1 MDDGRYIRIVTN
13 TTDLIVDRVGG
24 LDRIESSSL
33 QGLWQRH
40 HETIELLLAEKSDED
55 LQGIMRAF
63 ESDLLHELATEMPT
77 TADPRTR
84 LVFFAAASV
93 AKELFRRAN
102 ATSRKRTIGGLPPVA
117 TPAAIP
123 MPPQEAPLVLAPPE
137 APTQAVKRAPPRHET
152 IEPIVVAHKAHGGP
166 GTRLFDAVTEE
177 QKRDARKYA
186 GKFIGVGLLFVAAII
201 SDALA
206 LVYLLKQV
214 GPYIGG
220 LLILFPFVLE
230 FYGLWRLANYLGLLD
245 E

>member
-1 MDDGRYIRIVTN
+1 MDDARYIRIVTD

-63 ESDLLHELATEMPT
+63 ESDLLHELATEMPAT
-77 TADPRTR
+77 GDPRTR

-93 AKELFRRAN
+93 AKELFRRTN

-123 MPPQEAPLVLAPPE
+123 MPPQEAPFVLTSPT
-137 APTQAVKRAPPRHET
+137 APTQGVKRAPPRHET
-152 IEPIVVAHKAHGGP
+152 VEPMVVILKAHGGP
-166 GTRLFDAVTEE
+166 GTRLLNAVTDE
-177 QKRDARKYA
+177 QKRDAWRYT
-186 GKFIGVGLLFVAAII
+186 GKFVGMGFLFMAAII

-206 LVYLLKQV
+206 LVYLFKQV

-230 FYGLWRLANYLGLLD
+230 GYGLWRLAKYLGLLD